1 MKQLN
6 EHFST
11 IYYYLHPEQQ
21 NPSIS
26 HQSVR
31 ILQCVHKEKH
41 VTIGDIAIFFN
52 ISHNT
57 ASEHIKKLERNG
69 WVVKER
75 SSDDQR
81 VVYIRL
87 TDEGLHVVKINTEL
101 DVEKLSK
108 VWSTLTENQQQEID
122 RAFKLLSEVASNV
135 YDD

>member
-1 MKQLN
+1 MKHLN
-6 EHFST
+6 NYFTT

-31 ILQCVHKEKH
+31 ILQYIQKEKH
-41 VTIGDIAIFFN
+41 VTIGDIAISFN

-57 ASEHIKKLERNG
+57 ASEHVKKLERNG

-75 SSDDQR
+75 SSHDQR
-81 VVYIRL
+81 IVYIKL
-87 TDEGLHVVKINTEL
+87 TEEGLHVVQINTEL

-108 VWSTLTENQQQEID
+108 VWGSLTETQQEEIE

-135 YDD
+135 HGD